1 VEEMIDWIAGEV
13 KTMSDTIWQLNDNF
27 IILAIEGVLNMLNSE
42 GCQELGRLHKLTA
55 SRDASILQDVHKLAG
70 EGGGK
75 HTVCRKLFVGLKQP
89 MQ

>member
-1 VEEMIDWIAGEV
+1 
-13 KTMSDTIWQLNDNF
+13 
-27 IILAIEGVLNMLNSE
+27 MLNSE